1 MIGPGG
7 ENRRSVARVLILA
20 SILSVPVA
28 EARADPSPGMESRSG
43 LEQVNVLKREAPVFT
58 YRQFTTQLPSL
69 SSSLEDTDPPEASS
83 FSLPAQPTFPASVH
97 PAGQEQAGLMG
108 RFGQTVD
115 PVSAQ
120 DGLAGARSEPSS
132 AEPSSAE
139 PSTTAAVAEQP
150 APPDPQTG
158 HDAATAKP
166 KLLGSGRASWYKH
179 SGRTASGETYDP
191 NKLTAAHHTL
201 PFGTKVKVVN
211 TRNGRSVIVQIT
223 DRTNEHTKAKRNYM
237 IDLSRASAQKLGIE
251 GIGRVALYQVD

>member
-1 MIGPGG
+1 
-7 ENRRSVARVLILA
+7 
-20 SILSVPVA
+20 
-28 EARADPSPGMESRSG
+28 MEIRSG
-43 LEQVNVLKREAPVFT
+43 PDQVSGPKREAPVFT
-58 YRQFTTQLPSL
+58 YRQFTAQLPSL
-69 SSSLEDTDPPEASS
+69 SSSIENTDPPEASS

-97 PAGQEQAGLMG
+97 SAGQEQAGLMG
-108 RFGQTVD
+108 RFGQRVD

-120 DGLAGARSEPSS
+120 DGLAGVRSEPLS
-132 AEPSSAE
+132 AEPSGAE
-139 PSTTAAVAEQP
+139 PSTTEAVAEQS

-158 HDAATAKP
+158 HDGAAAKP

-179 SGRTASGETYDP
+179 SGRTASGEIYDP

-223 DRTNEHTKAKRNYM
+223 DRTNEHTKAKRNYL
-237 IDLSRASAQKLGIE
+237 IDLSRASAQKLGIA

>member
-1 MIGPGG
+1 MIGSGG
-7 ENRRSVARVLILA
+7 QNRRSVGQALILA
-20 SILSVPVA
+20 SILWVSVA
-28 EARADPSPGMESRSG
+28 EARADQSPDMEPRS
-43 LEQVNVLKREAPVFT
+43 EVDQVSFLKREAPVFT
-58 YRQFTTQLPSL
+58 YRQFTAQLPAL
-69 SSSLEDTDPPEASS
+69 SSSLEDTDPPETASL
-83 FSLPAQPTFPASVH
+83 SLPAQPTFPASVD

-115 PVSAQ
+115 AVSAQ

-132 AEPSSAE
+132 GE
-139 PSTTAAVAEQP
+139 PSTTDAVAEQQP

-158 HDAATAKP
+158 PDAVAAKP

-179 SGRTASGETYDP
+179 PGRTASGEKYDP
-191 NKLTAAHHTL
+191 NRLTAAHHTL

-251 GIGRVALYQVD
+251 GIGRVALYQVE